1 MAADVLLLAAAAN
14 RDAARGVAAR
24 LEGAGWSVDWGAGD
38 PAAAGCVVVL
48 WSRASRYDFEVGL
61 AAGAAQRAGRLLGV
75 TLDGTRPPYGY
86 PPAEGTTDEVVPI
99 VAAALR
105 LGRRAYHLP
114 VRARLLAEVW
124 ARLHALRDDRI
135 GRLWAAVEQV
145 RRRRAAPGAPPREGW
160 WRRLLGR

>member
-1 MAADVLLLAAAAN
+1 MRDVLLLAAAD
-14 RDAARGVAAR
+14 DAEAALDVAVT
-24 LEGAGWSVDWGAGD
+24 LESHGWSVAWGAGD
-38 PAAAGCVVVL
+38 AAAGCVVVL
-48 WSRASRYDFEVGL
+48 WSRASRYDFEVGQ
-61 AAGAAQRAGRLLGV
+61 AATEAQRAGTLLGV